1 MGKLSLKEEFHVVYN
16 NVIDSDIGVHVSSRP
31 SIPSAREIINSFT
44 IPGRDGSL
52 TIRDGT
58 VEDIAIQVDFSFT
71 AYPDMWQRVAYMA
84 CDWLIG
90 HSGAVLRFS
99 DMPGIFYKVK
109 YVEVSDIERAHKK
122 IGTFSAVFTCDG
134 YQYLDT
140 GLIGMP
146 AGTLTNNYSTS
157 HPIYTITATTDGTCT
172 LTVGSKSIQA
182 TIAQNLTIDTDLML
196 AYRIDGTRIIA
207 NTALIMGNLDFKDLW
222 LPHGA
227 TVVSVSSGFT
237 LQIQPNWR
245 RI

>member
-31 SIPSAREIINSFT
+31 SIPIAREIINSFT

-71 AYPDMWQRVAYMA
+71 AYPDTWQKVAYMA
-84 CDWLIG
+84 RDWLIG

-140 GLIGMP
+140 GLISMP
-146 AGTLTNNYSTS
+146 AGTLTNNYSVS
-157 HPIYTITATTDGTCT
+157 HPVYTITASTDGTCT
-172 LTVGSKSIQA
+172 LTVGGKSIQA

-222 LPHGA
+222 LPHGTTA
-227 TVVSVSSGFT
+227 VSVSSGFT
-237 LQIQPNWR
+237 LAIQPNWR
-245 RI
+245 RV